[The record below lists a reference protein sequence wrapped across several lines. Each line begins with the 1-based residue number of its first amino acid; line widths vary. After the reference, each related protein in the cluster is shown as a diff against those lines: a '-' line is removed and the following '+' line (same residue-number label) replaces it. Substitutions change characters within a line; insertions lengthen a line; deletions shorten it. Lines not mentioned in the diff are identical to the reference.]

1 MKGDLETLMAGLNC
15 GVPSSIGWPILKDVA
30 TAFLSC
36 QDQVT
41 ISGMK
46 YYFNPIGDDLR

>member
-15 GVPSSIGWPILKDVA
+15 GVSSSIGWPILKDVA
-30 TAFLSC
+30 AAFLSC

-46 YYFNPIGDDLR
+46 YYFNPIGDSR